1 MTTLYFVRHA
11 QPDYR
16 QGNNRTFALSEEGR
30 ADRLLAAAVLEGV
43 SFDIAVSSPYTRS
56 IETIEPVITAKGLRL
71 ETDERLRERDNNGGG
86 SNSHEMFRRRWAD
99 FDFHEENGE
108 SLRSTQQRN
117 VAAVFDILDKYEGKT
132 VLVGTHG
139 TALATIINYFRPDFL
154 YDGFMRI
161 IDYMPYVLRADFEG
175 RELKDTEELFYLKK
189 EFHGVK

>member
-1 MTTLYFVRHA
+1 MIEKEVTDMEQKKRWINIVLV
-11 QPDYR
+11 
-16 QGNNRTFALSEEGR
+16 LI
-30 ADRLLAAAVLEGV
+30 LLAAAVLEGV
-43 SFDIAVSSPYTRS
+43 KFDIAVSSPYTRS

-175 RELKDTEELFYLKK
+175 RELKDTEELFYLQK